1 MRVIYHEP
9 FEQLTMIMMV
19 EYKYDRSYKTRVL
32 YSSHTHSPL
41 AKHHPL
47 VTRKDTKHQ
56 QQRTSKEKREKT
68 IKTPLNNPP
77 PFPLLMSMYC
87 ISYLILIQTITLQY
101 KP

>member
-47 VTRKDTKHQ
+47 VTRKTQNTNNKG
-56 QQRTSKEKREKT
+56 RVKKKEKK
-68 IKTPLNNPP
+68 NNKNATKQPPPP
-77 PFPLLMSMYC
+77 PFPS
-87 ISYLILIQTITLQY
+87 
-101 KP
+101 